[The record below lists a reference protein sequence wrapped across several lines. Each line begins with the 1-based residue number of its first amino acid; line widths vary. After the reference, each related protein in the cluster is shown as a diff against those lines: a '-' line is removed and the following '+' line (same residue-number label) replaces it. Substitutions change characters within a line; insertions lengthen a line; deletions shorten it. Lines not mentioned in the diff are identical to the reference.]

1 VKGLLRVLRRMS
13 AKARFAQQ
21 SGYRTHSFNLAV
33 AIIGV
38 RNRGMKLPL
47 RFPLVAVLSVVYATA
62 SQAQTWMEPYN
73 RLLGKYVTSGGV
85 KYAEWKSNAGDM
97 QALQA
102 VVDGIA
108 KESISGLDKRQQLA
122 FYINAYN
129 AWILHE
135 ALGKYPTASV
145 KDTFF
150 TFFTAKKITVAG
162 QKTSF
167 NALEKETIRSKF
179 SEPRVHFAL
188 NCASRSCPPL
198 NREAF
203 TGPKLEEQFEK
214 LAKGYVNSEKGV
226 KYSAESKTVQLSKI
240 FDWYKDDFKT
250 DGALA
255 FINKRRATPIPND
268 AKIGFQDYDW
278 GLNEV
283 KQP

>member
-1 VKGLLRVLRRMS
+1 
-13 AKARFAQQ
+13 
-21 SGYRTHSFNLAV
+21 
-33 AIIGV
+33 
-38 RNRGMKLPL
+38 MKLPL

>member
-1 VKGLLRVLRRMS
+1 
-13 AKARFAQQ
+13 
-21 SGYRTHSFNLAV
+21 
-33 AIIGV
+33 
-38 RNRGMKLPL
+38 MKLPL
-47 RFPLVAVLSVVYATA
+47 RVLLAVALCVVWAAT
-62 SQAQTWMEPYN
+62 SQAQNWMESYN

-85 KYAEWKSNAGDM
+85 KYAAWKSNAADV

-108 KESISGLDKRQQLA
+108 KEAISGLDKRQQLA

-145 KDTFF
+145 KDTLF
-150 TFFTAKKITVAG
+150 TFFTSKKITVAG
-162 QKTSF
+162 EKTSF

-198 NREAF
+198 NHEAF
-203 TGPKLEEQFEK
+203 SAPKLEEQFEK

-226 KYSAESKTVQLSKI
+226 KYSAESKTAQLSKI
-240 FDWYKDDFKT
+240 FDWYKDDFKV
-250 DGALA
+250 GGGVLA
-255 FINKRRATPIPND
+255 FINKRRGTPIPND
-268 AKIGFQDYDW
+268 AKISYQDYDW

-283 KQP
+283 K

>member
-1 VKGLLRVLRRMS
+1 MRVVPGKNR
-13 AKARFAQQ
+13 
-21 SGYRTHSFNLAV
+21 LAHFTL
-33 AIIGV
+33 ALTISGV
-38 RNRGMKLPL
+38 RNEGMKLLL
-47 RFPLVAVLSVVYATA
+47 RLLLVVAFCVVCAA
-62 SQAQTWMEPYN
+62 SSPAQNWMEPYN

-85 KYAEWKSNAGDM
+85 KYAEWKNNAADM
-97 QALQA
+97 QAIQA

-108 KESISGLDKRQQLA
+108 KESVSGLDKRQQLA

-135 ALGKYPTASV
+135 ALGKYPTKSV

-150 TFFTAKKITVAG
+150 TFFTGKRIKVAG
-162 QKTSF
+162 QETSF

-179 SEPRVHFAL
+179 SEPRIHFAL

-203 TGPKLEEQFEK
+203 SGPKLEEQFEK

-226 KYSAESKTVQLSKI
+226 KYNAATKTAELSKI
-240 FDWYKDDFKT
+240 FDWYKDDFKSE
-250 DGALA
+250 GGPLA

-268 AKIGFQDYDW
+268 AKITYQEYDW

-283 KQP
+283 K